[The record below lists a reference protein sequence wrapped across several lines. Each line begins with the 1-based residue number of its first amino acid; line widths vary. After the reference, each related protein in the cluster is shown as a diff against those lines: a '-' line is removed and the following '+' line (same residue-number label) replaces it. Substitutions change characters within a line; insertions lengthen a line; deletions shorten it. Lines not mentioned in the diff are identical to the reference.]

1 MKEYISN
8 LIKSEITALD
18 EKAKRDYKAEYK
30 KFQSST
36 KAKKYRAEL
45 NKYNRQKGTYGNG
58 DKKDASHKGG
68 KIVGFESQSKN
79 RGRAEKSRL
88 KKEDLKRLV
97 KTYVVERVLE
107 ACQKGYMTH
116 PTRKTKIMFG
126 KRYRNCVKKEDTLP
140 SPSRK
145 LVKKMKKK
153 GNTSVPYGSGYK
165 KVNETPYELGGMK
178 VYSKADGLKKVKSM
192 KKTAGAK
199 IYKVTKTKTKLYGT
213 NPVTMYNLY
222 TKNKNHSTRQ
232 NPYGLDMMKGV
243 YLIPIKESVNEQSW
257 HKDFKGYSDKELKVI
272 SKFIMLND
280 KGIDGVIKMSK
291 KKDFK
296 PLIKKMAQKGLHEGV
311 NEREMSIK
319 DAYKDL
325 VKDHGSKKAL
335 DMLADVL
342 TGGALAAMDDKKVKA
357 FKKKLLKK
365 MMKESVNEYTY
376 GVGDI
381 VKDINPTCPHNG
393 AVGKVKSVNPKSVVF
408 VVMNKGKNYQPGDVL
423 DKTHDQMKKMNEI
436 SNSEAK
442 TLLKQ
447 LGGRR
452 FMMMVGAKGI
462 ARDKDGLHMKIGRNS
477 KSISHV
483 VIDYNRGRDLYDM
496 KFLRVRKS
504 GSQMKVK
511 TIKHVKGIYADQLHD
526 TFEKH
531 TGLYTRM

>member
-1 MKEYISN
+1 MPAKSKQQQKFMGLVHAYKKGEVPASQVSKAVKDAAKSMSKKSVKKYAKTKHDD
-8 LIKSEITALD
+8 LPKKVTEEKIKSKAITMAFMVNLDKFNKECMEIANEMASIKGDGVDSRIFL
-18 EKAKRDYKAEYK
+18 KQVK
-30 KFQSST
+30 KSLVPLLKLMKSWNKTQQKNPQLT
-36 KAKKYRAEL
+36 K
-45 NKYNRQKGTYGNG
+45 
-58 DKKDASHKGG
+58 
-68 KIVGFESQSKN
+68 
-79 RGRAEKSRL
+79 
-88 KKEDLKRLV
+88 
-97 KTYVVERVLE
+97 E

-243 YLIPIKESVNEQSW
+243 YLIPIKESVNE
-257 HKDFKGYSDKELKVI
+257 
-272 SKFIMLND
+272 
-280 KGIDGVIKMSK
+280 KMR
-291 KKDFK
+291 
-296 PLIKKMAQKGLHEGV
+296 PAV
-311 NEREMSIK
+311 
-319 DAYKDL
+319 
-325 VKDHGSKKAL
+325 
-335 DMLADVL
+335 
-342 TGGALAAMDDKKVKA
+342 
-357 FKKKLLKK
+357 KKLLKQK
-365 MMKESVNEYTY
+365 GYSPIFQAIDNSKRQFKQMRYSRGEIQDTLIDMFGDEDPKILQKIKESVNEYTY

-393 AVGKVKSVNPKSVVF
+393 AMGKIKSISPKSVVF

-423 DKTHDQMKKMNEI
+423 DKSHDQMKKMNEI

>member
-36 KAKKYRAEL
+36 KAKKNRAEL

-97 KTYVVERVLE
+97 KTYGVERVLE

-296 PLIKKMAQKGLHEGV
+296 PLIKKMAQKGLHEV
-311 NEREMSIK
+311 
-319 DAYKDL
+319 
-325 VKDHGSKKAL
+325 
-335 DMLADVL
+335 
-342 TGGALAAMDDKKVKA
+342 
-357 FKKKLLKK
+357 
-365 MMKESVNEYTY
+365 VNEYTY

-393 AVGKVKSVNPKSVVF
+393 AMGKVKSISPKSVVF

-442 TLLKQ
+442 ELLRQ

-462 ARDKDGLHMKIGRNS
+462 ARDKEGLHMKIGRNS

>member
-97 KTYVVERVLE
+97 KTYGVERVLE

-165 KVNETPYELGGMK
+165 KVNENEKQKILKLMIKYGDNPKDAKKALSKHYKKAKGDR
-178 VYSKADGLKKVKSM
+178 SKATPSQLAQYIGYLSANESVNEKMRPAVKKLLKQKGYSPIFQAIDNSKRQFKQMRYSRGEIQDTLIDM
-192 KKTAGAK
+192 FGDEDPK
-199 IYKVTKTKTKLYGT
+199 ILQK
-213 NPVTMYNLY
+213 
-222 TKNKNHSTRQ
+222 
-232 NPYGLDMMKGV
+232 
-243 YLIPIKESVNEQSW
+243 IKESVNEA
-257 HKDFKGYSDKELKVI
+257 KYKGYDYRRQSRK
-272 SKFIMLND
+272 
-280 KGIDGVIKMSK
+280 KGL
-291 KKDFK
+291 
-296 PLIKKMAQKGLHEGV
+296 PLIVPALRKTFSNM
-311 NEREMSIK
+311 
-319 DAYKDL
+319 KDL
-325 VKDHGSKKAL
+325 KKYIDKHGT
-335 DMLADVL
+335 M
-342 TGGALAAMDDKKVKA
+342 
-357 FKKKLLKK
+357 
-365 MMKESVNEYTY
+365 ESVNEYTY

-393 AVGKVKSVNPKSVVF
+393 AMGKVKSVSPKSVVF

-511 TIKHVKGIYADQLHD
+511 TVKHVKGIYADQLHD